1 MKYSIIFISLFSV
14 ISIFPNQPDPLK
26 TYQWVVIGAGP
37 AGVTAVAVLLKEKIP
52 GSEILWIDPEFNVG
66 RMGTFYQ
73 NVPGNLQT
81 KRLVTYANNCPFFK
95 DFPSTS
101 RELLYTYDQ
110 EAFQPLHIMVEPVL
124 EFTHYLRERVIS
136 SINSISSLDY
146 LHNVWHLNS
155 INHTYKA
162 RKVILA
168 IGSHPKR
175 LDYPITEI
183 PMDLAIDKETLS
195 QLITP
200 DDTIAVFGSMHSAF
214 LIIKYLT
221 ELSVKKIINFYH
233 SDYYF
238 GKPGTA
244 GLEGI
249 TAAWVKNVLEKNPPL
264 NLVRLLNTA
273 DNIDIHLPSCT
284 KVIYAIGYEQ
294 NAILVNGKN
303 KLAFDEETGIVDHNL
318 FGIGIAFAPTAIQIN
333 GSKAALNGFNTYLW
347 YAQKLIPQW
356 INA

>member
-1 MKYSIIFISLFSV
+1 MPAFASSLFSC
-14 ISIFPNQPDPLK
+14 NQPDPLK
-26 TYQWVVIGAGP
+26 TYQWAVIGAGP
-37 AGVTAVAVLLKEKIP
+37 AGVTAIAVLLKENVLP
-52 GSEILWIDPEFNVG
+52 SEILWIDPAFNVG
-66 RMGTFYQ
+66 RMGQFYQ
-73 NVPGNLQT
+73 NVPGKLQT
-81 KRLVTYANNCPFFK
+81 KRLVTYSNNCPFFK
-95 DFPSTS
+95 DFPSES

-124 EFTHYLRERVIS
+124 EFTHYLQKQVTSCKNSIISLNLIHNVWNLS
-136 SINSISSLDY
+136 SIN
-146 LHNVWHLNS
+146 HV
-155 INHTYKA
+155 YKA

-175 LDYPITEI
+175 LDHPITEI
-183 PMDLAIDKETLS
+183 PMDLAIDKEKLA

-200 DDTIAVFGSMHSAF
+200 EDTIAVFGSMHSAF

-221 ELSVKKIINFYH
+221 ELNVKKVINVYH

-249 TAAWVKNVLEKNPPL
+249 TAAWVKEVLEKNPPV
-264 NLVRLLNTA
+264 NLIRLHT
-273 DNIDIHLPSCT
+273 DSENINATLSTCT

-294 NAILVNGKN
+294 NTIIVNGAT
-303 KLAFDEETGIVDHNL
+303 KLNFDEETGIIDYHL
-318 FGIGIAFAPTAIQIN
+318 YGIGIAFAPTAIQSN

-347 YAQKLIPQW
+347 YAQELASQW
-356 INA
+356 IAQ